1 MNVIQ
6 FLKKH
11 NVYKKALQYNKRTY
25 GFENDKKAV
34 DYFKY
39 YEDSPTLKGFFEF
52 HKTEE
57 GKDFWHKMDL
67 KFKNTQK
74 RNNYEEFAY

>member
-11 NVYKKALQYNKRTY
+11 NVYKKALQYNQKSY
-25 GFENDKKAV
+25 GFENEKKAV
-34 DYFKY
+34 EYFRY
-39 YEDSPTLKGFFEF
+39 YEDSPTLKGFFDF

-57 GKDFWHKMDL
+57 GKDFWYHLDI
-67 KFKNTQK
+67 KFKNFK
-74 RNNYEEFAY
+74 KKNNYEKFAH